1 MALPA
6 RPAPADARDVR
17 VLSVGTALPGAPV
30 DNLALAR
37 RFGQSEQWAEWVDV
51 FVGTRTRHLA
61 LDLERGTLT
70 HSLADLATTAAVR
83 ALAEAGLA
91 AGDVDALVLGTATPD
106 LLMPGTVNIVA
117 DRLGLDQVPTFQ
129 LQSGCTGAFQA
140 IALGRQLLLAG
151 EHHTVLVIGGDVCS
165 RAFDLAADVSALPPE
180 QLVNAMLFGDGAGA
194 VVLSTAPVPGAPVVR
209 DVFTRLVGLGQAP
222 GQTLAWFGP
231 NDRDAGTPAVSED
244 YKAIEARVPV
254 LAEEIYRELLERLDW
269 KPDGLNYLLPPQL
282 SGRMTRRISEL
293 LGNTSAAEI
302 SVVTSTGN
310 NGNGLPFLQLEQLLP
325 QLAPGERALAIAV
338 ESSKWIKAGF
348 ALEGA

>member
-1 MALPA
+1 MAHPD
-6 RPAPADARDVR
+6 RPAPADTRDVR
-17 VLSVGTALPGAPV
+17 LLSVGTALPGAPV

-37 RFGQSEQWAEWVDV
+37 RFGQSPQWAEWVDL

-61 LDLERGTLT
+61 LDLDQGTHT
-70 HSLADLATTAAVR
+70 HSLADLATSAGLR
-83 ALAEAGLA
+83 ALAAAGLA
-91 AGDVDALVLGTATPD
+91 AGDLDALVLGTATPD

-140 IALGRQLLLAG
+140 IALGRQLLRAG
-151 EHHTVLVIGGDVCS
+151 EHRTVLVIGGDVCS
-165 RAFDLAADVSALPPE
+165 RAFDLSADVSALPPE

-194 VVLSTAPVPGAPVVR
+194 VVLSVDPVPGAPLVR
-209 DVFTRLVGLGQAP
+209 EVFTRLVGLGQAP

-231 NDRDAGTPAVSED
+231 NDRPDGTPAVSED
-244 YKAIEARVPV
+244 YKAIEARVPA
-254 LAEEIYRELLERLDW
+254 LSAEIYHELLHRLDW
-269 KPDGLNYLLPPQL
+269 KPDELGYLLPPQL
-282 SGRMTRRISEL
+282 SGRMTTRISEVL
-293 LGNTSAAEI
+293 DNPSAAEI
-302 SVVTSTGN
+302 SVVTTTGN

-325 QLAPGERALAIAV
+325 RLAHGERALAIAV